1 MKKMLFHLPLLV
13 SMLLF
18 IASCQKGIDNP
29 VATSEEPTSA
39 NNVSTQRATKK
50 LYVST
55 VDELYAAVNNP
66 ENAGSQINMAAGTYT
81 LNASYPNGGRLELQ
95 TDMSL
100 KGQPG
105 QTDAVLIDQS
115 LLSLASFVIPAGR
128 TGGIRM
134 GKGTNNLEW
143 LSIKGG
149 AVSANPF
156 SVINT
161 DLLSTETAIGLYNV
175 YVDVNGS
182 SLGVNLRNR
191 LAEHTGRK
199 IYAAIENC
207 ELTGAVNFNGI
218 ALALQNANGS
228 SNAMIELTM
237 KNNSVHGNKVGILAF
252 STTGAAS
259 ISNCTIKIKS
269 YSDNIE
275 GNGVGIDPSAGVN
288 QSATTTS
295 NNNATVI
302 EMYGSRI
309 RNNNP
314 PGRPQLLPVNG
325 ALPGGIY
332 AASAYNSVNNFSGY
346 NRVSNN
352 TMKLSFYGCDISNN
366 NGTDIHA
373 YGAWGFPAAVLPGSN
388 NLLDIF
394 LYGSSANAFVN
405 SVACEPAEPAGTNVV
420 NVYR

>member
-1 MKKMLFHLPLLV
+1 MKKTCLYLLLIG
-13 SMLLF
+13 SMILVMS
-18 IASCQKGIDNP
+18 SCQKAIDKPFTNLEELP
-29 VATSEEPTSA
+29 LVKKANSE
-39 NNVSTQRATKK
+39 NNKK
-50 LYVST
+50 VYVSNL
-55 VDELYAAVNNP
+55 DELYAAVNDPGNTGKEVVLAP
-66 ENAGSQINMAAGTYT
+66 GSYV
-81 LNASYPNGGRLELQ
+81 LSASYPNGGRLELQ
-95 TDMSL
+95 TDMCL

-105 QTDAVLIDQS
+105 QRDAVLIDQS
-115 LLSLASFVIPAGR
+115 SLPLASFVIPAGR

-134 GKGTNNLEW
+134 GKGKNTLEW

-149 AVSANPF
+149 AISANPF

-161 DLLSTETAIGLYNV
+161 DLLSPETKIGLYKV

-182 SLGVNLRNR
+182 NLGVNLRNR
-191 LAEHTGRK
+191 LAEHAGRK
-199 IYAAIENC
+199 IFAEIENC

-228 SNAMIELTM
+228 SDALIDLTM
-237 KNNSVHGNKVGILAF
+237 KNNYLHGNKIGILAF
-252 STTGAAS
+252 STTGALS

-269 YSDNIE
+269 YGDNIE

-295 NNNATVI
+295 NNNTTVI
-302 EMYGSRI
+302 EMFGSSI

-314 PGRPQLLPVNG
+314 PGTPHLLPVNG
-325 ALPGGIY
+325 ALPGGIF
-332 AASAYNSVNNFSGY
+332 AASAYNSVNSFSGY
-346 NRVSNN
+346 NRASNN

-373 YGAWGFPAAVLPGSN
+373 YGAWGFPAVTLPGSN
-388 NLLDIF
+388 NLLDIY
-394 LYGSSANAFVN
+394 LHGISANAIVN
-405 SVACEPAEPAGTNVV
+405 AVSCEPVEPGGTNVI